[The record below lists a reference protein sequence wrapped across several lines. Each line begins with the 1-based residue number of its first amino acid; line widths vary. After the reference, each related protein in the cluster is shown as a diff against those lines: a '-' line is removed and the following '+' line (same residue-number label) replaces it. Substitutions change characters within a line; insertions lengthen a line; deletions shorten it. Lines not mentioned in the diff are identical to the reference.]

1 MFCPRWIYD
10 IAATRVASEF
20 LSGDLG
26 LPAFANKYANGL
38 GERYEAITA
47 EEFATVAE
55 GLLQFLAEIEA
66 GELANEMIANFNYAR
81 LYFEEGNRPRKMNP
95 LFGSIED
102 GVKVKEY
109 SGENALKSFRAH
121 VFATRSSAAPTAPIG
136 WNIEEDE
143 NIPVFGE
150 LLKKKLSIIDAL

>member
-66 GELANEMIANFNYAR
+66 GDLGSSVSDGCEGAR
-81 LYFEEGNRPRKMNP
+81 AG
-95 LFGSIED
+95 G
-102 GVKVKEY
+102 
-109 SGENALKSFRAH
+109 
-121 VFATRSSAAPTAPIG
+121 TA
-136 WNIEEDE
+136 
-143 NIPVFGE
+143 
-150 LLKKKLSIIDAL
+150 